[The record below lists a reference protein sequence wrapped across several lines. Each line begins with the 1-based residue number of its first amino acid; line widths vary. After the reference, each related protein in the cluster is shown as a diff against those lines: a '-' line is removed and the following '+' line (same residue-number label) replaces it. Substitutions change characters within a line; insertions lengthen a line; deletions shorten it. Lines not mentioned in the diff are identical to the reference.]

1 MRTNTMRRA
10 LVAALM
16 VAPMLAL
23 LLLPD
28 LGRAFGQATP
38 KKQTKT
44 TKTTKKA
51 PAKPAGKPAVA
62 PKTPAKPAD
71 KPTPGKP
78 EATPAKPDATPA
90 EKTEPAKPEE
100 TKPEEG
106 KAEKTEPAKEGAA
119 AATTGAA
126 PANATYIGPSACQVC
141 HADTHKS
148 WQKKKHSSA
157 FDLLVARK
165 QEKNAAC
172 IKCHTTGYGR
182 GGFVDAEK
190 TPDLRGVTCES
201 CHGPGS
207 EHNGDKEKI
216 TRVPPATVCTDCHMK
231 SNIH

>member
-1 MRTNTMRRA
+1 MRTQIVRRC
-10 LVAALM
+10 LVAAAML
-16 VAPMLAL
+16 VPMLGL
-23 LLLPD
+23 LLLPNVVQ
-28 LGRAFGQATP
+28 AFGQTRP
-38 KKQTKT
+38 KKQTKVVKP
-44 TKTTKKA
+44 TKKPAAKPAAAPVAPKA
-51 PAKPAGKPAVA
+51 PAKTPDKEPEKPVV
-62 PKTPAKPAD
+62 
-71 KPTPGKP
+71 
-78 EATPAKPDATPA
+78 TPAKPDAPPA
-90 EKTEPAKPEE
+90 EKTEPDKPDEAKSDEAKPQD
-100 TKPEEG
+100 
-106 KAEKTEPAKEGAA
+106 PAAPAA
-119 AATTGAA
+119 TGAA
-126 PANATYIGPSACQVC
+126 PANATYTGAAACQVC

-148 WQKKKHSSA
+148 WQKKKHASA

-231 SNIH
+231 STIH